1 MSWDDEFFNNK
12 RKLPFDIEFPF
23 KMFSGDLEE
32 SMKEFEDKI
41 NSHIKEF
48 SDEIPNN
55 LVREKK
61 QKDGSIKKENGP
73 FVYGYSV
80 TIGPEGKPVIR
91 QFGNMKN
98 SEIKS
103 GINVNEVREPLI
115 DVLETEKEVVIIA
128 EIPGVEKSD
137 IKLTASNNEINIA
150 VDSDKHK
157 YSKKLS
163 LPKKVDPKTAK
174 SNYKNGILEV
184 KINKIDEK
192 EDSRT
197 EISIN

>member
-1 MSWDDEFFNNK
+1 MSWDDESFDHK

-32 SMKEFEDKI
+32 LMKEFENRI
-41 NSHIKEF
+41 NSQIKEF
-48 SDEIPNN
+48 SDEIPDN
-55 LVREKK
+55 LIREEK
-61 QKDGSIKKENGP
+61 QKDGSTKKEIGP

-103 GINVNEVREPLI
+103 GIGVNEVREPLV
-115 DVLETEKEVVIIA
+115 DVFETEKELAVIA
-128 EIPGVEKSD
+128 EIPGVEKSN
-137 IKLTASNNEINIA
+137 IKLTASNNEIKIVVN
-150 VDSDKHK
+150 SDRHK

-174 SNYKNGILEV
+174 SNYKVL
-184 KINKIDEK
+184 KL
-192 EDSRT
+192 
-197 EISIN
+197 

>member
-1 MSWDDEFFNNK
+1 MSWDEEFFNNK

-32 SMKEFEDKI
+32 LMREFEDRI
-41 NSHIKEF
+41 NNQIKEF
-48 SDEIPNN
+48 PDEIPDN

-61 QKDGSIKKENGP
+61 QEDGSTKKEIGP

-103 GINVNEVREPLI
+103 GIDVNEVREPLI
-115 DVLETEKEVVIIA
+115 DVLESGKELTIIA
-128 EIPGVEKSD
+128 EIPGVEKS
-137 IKLTASNNEINIA
+137 NE
-150 VDSDKHK
+150 
-157 YSKKLS
+157 
-163 LPKKVDPKTAK
+163 T
-174 SNYKNGILEV
+174 
-184 KINKIDEK
+184 IDRE
-192 EDSRT
+192 E
-197 EISIN
+197 

>member
-1 MSWDDEFFNNK
+1 MSWDEEFFNNK

-32 SMKEFEDKI
+32 LMREFEDRI
-41 NSHIKEF
+41 NNQIKEF
-48 SDEIPNN
+48 PDEIPDN

-61 QKDGSIKKENGP
+61 QEDGSTKKEIGP

-103 GINVNEVREPLI
+103 GIGVNEVREPLV
-115 DVLETEKEVVIIA
+115 DVLESEKELTIIA

-137 IKLTASNNEINIA
+137 IKLTATNKELNII
-150 VDSDKHK
+150 VDSEKHK

-163 LPKKVDPKTAK
+163 LPKRVDTKTAK
-174 SNYKNGILEV
+174 SSYKNGILEV

-192 EDSRT
+192 EDSGT
-197 EISIN
+197 EIAIS